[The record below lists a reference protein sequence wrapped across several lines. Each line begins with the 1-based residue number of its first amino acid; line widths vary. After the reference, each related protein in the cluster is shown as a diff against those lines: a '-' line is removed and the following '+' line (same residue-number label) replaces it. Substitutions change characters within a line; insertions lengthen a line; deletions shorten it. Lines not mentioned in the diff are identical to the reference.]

1 MLSKETG
8 NGFII
13 LWTSVH
19 CFLLV
24 VEFNSGLL
32 NRGDDELAE
41 VEAELVG
48 FSSFT
53 FTLLTT
59 RYSAAF

>member
-1 MLSKETG
+1 MLLKEKG

-13 LWTSVH
+13 LWTSIH

-32 NRGDDELAE
+32 NRGDDEFAE
-41 VEAELVG
+41 VEAELVRISG
-48 FSSFT
+48 FT
-53 FTLLTT
+53 FRLLTT